1 MGMRITCLGSSSDG
15 NCYILRTD
23 AGTLVVEA
31 GIPFH
36 SVCKA
41 LDFDLSRVRGCVVSH
56 GHGDHAAHVRKFLEY
71 GIHVLAPEDVF
82 TRQDIRNRSFC
93 TPAIALRGY
102 GMGGFK
108 IRPFPLVHDVP
119 CYGYVIDCRDARV
132 VFITDTREIRY
143 EIPHQDV
150 LMIEAN
156 FDDDILCRNIED
168 GTKPAAM
175 RRRLCGSHMEIG
187 TLKGILRSADLSR
200 TRQIML
206 LHTSDSNGDVG
217 RFTEDIRAVAGVP
230 VMAAKAGSIYEL

>member
-1 MGMRITCLGSSSDG
+1 MRITCLGSSSDG

-56 GHGDHAAHVRKFLEY
+56 SHGDHAAHVRKFLEY

-82 TRQDIRNRSFC
+82 TRQNIKNRAFC
-93 TPAIALRGY
+93 TPAVALRGY
-102 GMGGFK
+102 GMGGYK

-119 CYGYVIDCRDARV
+119 CFGYIIDSAETRT

-143 EIPHQDV
+143 EIPPHDI

-175 RRRLCGSHMEIG
+175 RRRLCASHMEIA
-187 TLKGILRSADLSR
+187 TLKDILRRADLSR

-206 LHTSDSNGDVG
+206 LHTSGSNGDADK
-217 RFTEDIRAVAGVP
+217 FTEEIRAVAGVP
-230 VMAAKAGSIYEL
+230 VMAARQGSIYEL